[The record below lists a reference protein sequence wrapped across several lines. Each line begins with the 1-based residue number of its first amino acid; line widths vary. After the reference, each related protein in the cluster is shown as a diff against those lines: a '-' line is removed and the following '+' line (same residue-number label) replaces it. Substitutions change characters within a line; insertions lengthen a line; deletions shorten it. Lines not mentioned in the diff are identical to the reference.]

1 MKFETV
7 EDLIFALINEIGLS
21 IKEGG
26 IIVDQDTLIPL
37 KFGDKNIKASVDV
50 NKPVYESDYTVVLDP
65 LNNMKLMNML
75 LGYYLEKEKAC
86 GNLEPITFSTDELVK
101 HGPTNVTVRCGSSKV
116 SLYDVSSRYYNNR
129 CLKFSDIILKLGNDR
144 DVDLSNFDSVIEE
157 EEVVKNPRTR
167 RK

>member
-37 KFGDKNIKASVDV
+37 KFGDKDIKASVDV

-75 LGYYLEKEKAC
+75 LGYYLEKEKAS
-86 GNLEPITFSTDELVK
+86 GNLEPITFSTDEEFK
-101 HGPTNVTVRCGSSKV
+101 RGPSNLTVRCGSAKTK
-116 SLYDVSSRYYNNR
+116 LYDITTNFYNNK
-129 CLKFSDIILKLGNDR
+129 CLKFADIILRLGNER
-144 DVDLSNFDSVIEE
+144 NIDLHNFDVIPEP
-157 EEVVKNPRTR
+157 VVTKPPTR
-167 RK
+167 RKR

>member
-1 MKFETV
+1 MKFETI

-21 IKEGG
+21 ITENGV
-26 IIVDQDTLIPL
+26 IVDQDTMISL
-37 KFGDKNIKASVDV
+37 KFGDKEIKASVDI
-50 NKPVYESDYTVVLDP
+50 NKPVYESEFVSVLDP

-75 LGYYLEKEKAC
+75 LGYYLEKEKAI
-86 GNLEPITFSTDELVK
+86 GNLEPLSFSTDELVK

-116 SLYDVSSRYYNNR
+116 SLYDVSSKYYNNR

-144 DVDLSNFDSVIEE
+144 DVDLSNFDSIIEE
-157 EEVVKNPRTR
+157 EAVKPRTR